1 MEESVDKF
9 DCSEEDEDE
18 KRVHEP
24 SVPLKCCKILN
35 NFKLQVEKIKWF
47 VMDSYQVK

>member
-18 KRVHEP
+18 KRVHNP
-24 SVPLKCCKILN
+24 NVPLKCCKILKN
-35 NFKLQVEKIKWF
+35 DKLSE
-47 VMDSYQVK
+47 